1 LPLYWFSMELL
12 RHAGIVKQVT
22 PTSLIVSIVNQSACS
37 GCHAKG
43 SCTVADVQ
51 EKDIE
56 ITRFSKNYS
65 PGSMVTVIFRESLGF
80 KALFLGYI
88 LPFLI
93 LMATLVA
100 VIEITGNEIT
110 GAFIA
115 LATLVPYYL
124 ILYLLKDKLK
134 KAFTFE
140 LEETN

>member
-1 LPLYWFSMELL
+1 MDLL
-12 RHAGIVKQVT
+12 RHTGIVKEVT

-43 SCTVADVQ
+43 GCTVADVQ

-56 ITRFSKNYS
+56 VTSFRRTYI
-65 PGSMVTVIFRESLGF
+65 PGNTVTVIFRESSGL

-93 LMATLVA
+93 LLLTLIIA
-100 VIEITGNEIT
+100 IEVTGNELL

-115 LATLVPYYL
+115 LGMLVPYY
-124 ILYLLKDKLK
+124 IVLYFSKDKLK

>member
-1 LPLYWFSMELL
+1 MELL
-12 RHAGIVKQVT
+12 RHTGIVKAVT

-43 SCTVADVQ
+43 ACNVADMQ

-56 ITRFSKNYS
+56 VTRFRKEYK
-65 PGSMVTVIFRESLGF
+65 PGNMVTVIFRESSGL

-93 LMATLVA
+93 LLLTLIVA
-100 VIEITGNEIT
+100 IEVTGNEFQ

-115 LATLVPYYL
+115 LGMLVPYYIVL
-124 ILYLLKDKLK
+124 FLSKDKLK

-140 LEETN
+140 LEETI